1 MSDRKTYSFAHDG
14 QSITLHSPTKLPNA
28 SGFLWNSQMMINMN
42 CRGYAISQ
50 FMQPEP
56 AKYSYAPNME
66 AKTFMQ
72 PEHAYFSHHPGRFFY
87 IKDEDTGEI
96 FSAPYEP
103 VRASLDTF
111 DFVLNKH
118 NINWVIRKLDIEVQL
133 SLSLTVDKPIELW
146 TVAIKNLSDRARNI
160 SVYPYFSIGYM
171 SWLNQSAVFDSS
183 LNAIVAT
190 CVTPYQKVEDYPKLK
205 EFKDKTFLIA
215 NRKPISWTANQKV
228 FEGEG
233 GLHNPSALANQ
244 YLAKE
249 EAIYETPVA
258 VLQYQFNLAP
268 QISESLKLIF
278 GAAKTNDDIAAIKE
292 YFFTTRQENRIED
305 GFTDE
310 LKQYENYV
318 NSGKSNINIA
328 SPDAEFNHV
337 INHWLPRQVFYH
349 GDVNRLSTDPQ
360 TRNYLQDNMG
370 MSYINASL
378 TKQSF
383 ITSLSQQLSSGGMR
397 DGILVQPDAELKYI
411 NQVPH
416 TDHCVWL
423 PICLSVYL
431 SETNDQSLLSQQIPF
446 IDSAKTQSV
455 KQHIDLAMESLISA
469 RDHRGLS
476 FIEQGDWCDPMNM
489 VGHKGKGVSA
499 WLSLA
504 TAYALNTW
512 ADLCEIYT
520 NDHDKIEY
528 YRKTAIEINEAVNLN
543 LWDGK
548 WYGRGITD
556 DNVVFGIKKDVEG
569 RIYLNPQS
577 WSILSGAA
585 NKDKI
590 CSMLDEVKQ
599 QLSTPFGDMMLAP
612 SYTKMRDDVGRLTQ
626 KHPGVSENGAVYNH
640 AAIFYAYSLYIIN
653 KSDEAFSILKKMIPS
668 LDDVEKRGQLPN
680 FIPNY
685 YRGAYKQFPDQAGR
699 SSQLFNTGTVAW
711 FQRCIVEGLCG
722 LKGVKGELVIHPQL
736 PSHWNEMEI
745 TRSYLGAQFNVKIV
759 RKDINKMRIKL
770 DGEKLPNNI
779 ISNIKQGKCYELNI
793 SIPLKNSDN
802 GL

>member
-1 MSDRKTYSFAHDG
+1 MSESKIYSFADDG
-14 QSITLHSPTKLPNA
+14 QTITLHSPTKLPNA

-42 CRGYAISQ
+42 CRGYAIAQ

-96 FSAPYEP
+96 FSAPYEA
-103 VRASLDTF
+103 VRTQLDRF

-118 NINWVIRKLDIEVQL
+118 NINWVVEKLGIEIQL

-146 TVAIKNLSDRARNI
+146 NVTIRNLTDETRNI

-171 SWLNQSAVFDSS
+171 SWLNQSAVFDQS
-183 LNAIVAT
+183 LNAVVAT
-190 CVTPYQKVEDYPKLK
+190 CVTPYQKVEDYPKQK
-205 EFKDKTFLIA
+205 EFKDKTFLLA
-215 NRKPISWTANQKV
+215 DREPVSWTSNQKT

-233 GLHNPSALANQ
+233 GLHNPSALTHE
-244 YLAKE
+244 YLDKAD
-249 EAIYETPVA
+249 AIYETPVA
-258 VLQYQFNLAP
+258 VLQYQMSLAGKAN
-268 QISESLKLIF
+268 ESIKLVF
-278 GAAKTNDDIAAIKE
+278 GAAKTNDEIAVIKKDL
-292 YFFTTRQENRIED
+292 FTVSDTNNKTFD
-305 GFTDE
+305 KE
-310 LKQYENYV
+310 LVQYQAYV
-318 NSGKSNINIA
+318 NSGKSNIKIK
-328 SPDAEFNHV
+328 SPDVEFNHF

-370 MSYINASL
+370 MSYINSAL
-378 TKQSF
+378 TKESF
-383 ITSLSQQLSSGGMR
+383 LTSLSQQLSSGVMP
-397 DGILVQPDAELKYI
+397 DGVLLHPDAELKYI

-416 TDHCVWL
+416 ADHSVWL

-431 SETNDQSLLSQQIPF
+431 SETNDALLLNQELPFADSQQT
-446 IDSAKTQSV
+446 KSV
-455 KQHIDLAMESLISA
+455 KQHIDLAMEALIAA

-489 VGHKGKGVSA
+489 VGYKGKGVSA

-512 ADLCEIYT
+512 ADLCETYA
-520 NDHDKIEY
+520 DELDKITY
-528 YRKTAIEINEAVNLN
+528 FRKMAEEINEAVNLN
-543 LWDGK
+543 LWDGQ

-556 DNVVFGIKKDVEG
+556 DNVVFGIKEDIEG

-585 NKDKI
+585 DKTKTI
-590 CSMLDEVKQ
+590 SMMHEVEQ

-640 AAIFYAYSLYIIN
+640 AAIFYAYSLYSIN
-653 KSDEAFSILKKMIPS
+653 KGDEAFNILKKMLPT

-680 FIPNY
+680 YIPNY
-685 YRGAYKQFPDQAGR
+685 YRGAYKQFPEQAGR

-722 LKGVKGELVIHPQL
+722 LKGVKGELIVDPQL
-736 PSHWNEMEI
+736 PSHWNEM
-745 TRSYLGAQFNVKIV
+745 TVSRSYLGATFNVEIF
-759 RKDINKMRIKL
+759 RNDIT
-770 DGEKLPNNI
+770 EKLIMLNENI
-779 ISNIKQGKCYELNI
+779 LIGNKISNIEQGKTYNI
-793 SIPLKNSDN
+793 TVILPLGN
-802 GL
+802 

>member
-1 MSDRKTYSFAHDG
+1 MSDSSIYSFSKDG
-14 QSITLHSPTKLPNA
+14 QNITLRSPIELPNA
-28 SGFLWNSQMMINMN
+28 SGFLWNSKMMINMN

-111 DFVLNKH
+111 NFVLNTH
-118 NINWVIRKLDIEVQL
+118 DISWVIEKLDIEVKL
-133 SLSLTVDKPIELW
+133 TLSLTVDKPIELW
-146 TVAIKNLSDRARNI
+146 SVAIQNLSDRVRNI

-171 SWLNQSAVFDSS
+171 SWLNQSAVFNES
-183 LNAIVAT
+183 LNSIIAT
-190 CVTPYQKVEDYPKLK
+190 CVTPYQKVEDYPKQK
-205 EFKDKTFLIA
+205 EFKDKTFLMA
-215 NRKPISWTANQKV
+215 DRPPTSWTANQNT

-233 GLHNPSALANQ
+233 GLHNPTALQKN
-244 YLAKE
+244 YLPKE
-249 EAIYETPVA
+249 DAIYETPVGIF
-258 VLQYQFNLAP
+258 QYQYELAP
-268 QISESLKLIF
+268 QAQENLKLIF
-278 GAAKTNDDIAAIKE
+278 GAAKTNEDITEVKQH
-292 YFFTTRQENRIED
+292 FFSGESDLKASDSYVESN
-305 GFTDE
+305 FTDE
-310 LKQYENYV
+310 LNKYQSYV
-318 NSGKSNINIA
+318 SSGKCNISIE
-328 SPDAEFNHV
+328 SPDTEFNHF

-370 MSYINASL
+370 MSYINAAL

-383 ITSLSQQLSSGGMR
+383 ITSLSQQLASGVMP
-397 DGILVQPDAELKYI
+397 DGILLHPDAELKYI

-416 TDHCVWL
+416 TDHSVWL

-431 SETNDQSLLSQQIPF
+431 SETNDQHLLNEQLPF
-446 IDSAKTQSV
+446 FDSINTKSV
-455 KQHIDLAMESLISA
+455 KEHIDLAMDSLIAA
-469 RDHRGLS
+469 RDYRGLS

-512 ADLCEIYT
+512 VDLCETYT
-520 NDHDKIEY
+520 DNHEKLSY
-528 YRKTAIEINEAVNLN
+528 YRKVATEINKAVNIN
-543 LWDGK
+543 LWDGE

-556 DNVVFGIKKDVEG
+556 DNVVFGIKEDIEG

-585 NKDKI
+585 DKDKI
-590 CSMLDEVKQ
+590 TSMLSEIEQ
-599 QLSTPFGDMMLAP
+599 QLSTPYGDMMLAP
-612 SYTKMRDDVGRLTQ
+612 SYTEMRDDVGRLTQ

-640 AAIFYAYSLYIIN
+640 AAIFYAYSLYTIN
-653 KSDEAFSILKKMIPS
+653 KSDEAFNILKKMIPS
-668 LDDVEKRGQLPN
+668 IDDVKKRGQLPN

-685 YRGAYKQFPDQAGR
+685 YRGAYKQFPEQAGR

-711 FQRCIVEGLCG
+711 FQRCIFEGLCG
-722 LKGVKGELVIHPQL
+722 LKGVKGDLVIEPQL
-736 PSHWNEMEI
+736 PSHWNSMEI
-745 TRSYLGAQFNVKIV
+745 SRSYLGAYFNVGIIRSDV
-759 RKDINKMRIKL
+759 NKMIVTV
-770 DGEKLPNNI
+770 DGDAISTNI
-779 ISNIKQGKCYELNI
+779 ISNIEEGVTYELKI
-793 SIPLKNSDN
+793 IIPMSN
-802 GL
+802 

>member
-1 MSDRKTYSFAHDG
+1 MSDSRIYSFSNDG
-14 QSITLHSPTKLPNA
+14 QSISLHSPIELPNA
-28 SGFLWNSQMMINMN
+28 SGFLWNSKMMINMN

-111 DFVLNKH
+111 NFVLNTH
-118 NINWVIRKLDIEVQL
+118 DISWVIEKLDIEVKL

-146 TVAIKNLSDRARNI
+146 SVVIKNLSDRVRNI

-171 SWLNQSAVFDSS
+171 SWLNQSAVFNES
-183 LNAIVAT
+183 LNSIIAT
-190 CVTPYQKVEDYPKLK
+190 CVTPYQKVEDYPKQK
-205 EFKDKTFLIA
+205 EFKDKTFLMA
-215 NRKPISWTANQKV
+215 DRSPTSWTANQNT

-233 GLHNPSALANQ
+233 GLHNPSALQNE
-244 YLAKE
+244 YLLKE
-249 EAIYETPVA
+249 DAIYETPVGIF
-258 VLQYQFNLAP
+258 QYQFELTP
-268 QISESLKLIF
+268 HKQETLKLIF
-278 GAAKTNDDIAAIKE
+278 GAAKTNEEITEIKQ
-292 YFFTTRQENRIED
+292 YFFS
-305 GFTDE
+305 DE
-310 LKQYENYV
+310 SDSASDSHVESNFSNELNKYQSYV
-318 NSGKSNINIA
+318 SSGKSNINIE
-328 SPDAEFNHV
+328 SPDTEFNHF

-370 MSYINASL
+370 MSYINSAL

-383 ITSLSQQLSSGGMR
+383 ITSLSQQLASGVMP
-397 DGILVQPDAELKYI
+397 DGILLHPDAELKYI

-416 TDHCVWL
+416 TDHSVWL

-431 SETNDQSLLSQQIPF
+431 SETNDQHLLNEQLPF
-446 IDSAKTQSV
+446 FDSENTKSV
-455 KQHIDLAMESLISA
+455 KEHIDLAMNSLISA

-512 ADLCEIYT
+512 AGLCEIYT
-520 NDHDKIEY
+520 DDHEKSSY
-528 YRKTAIEINEAVNLN
+528 YRKVATEINEAVNIN

-556 DNVVFGIKKDVEG
+556 DNVVFGIKEDIEG

-585 NKDKI
+585 DKDKVT
-590 CSMLDEVKQ
+590 SMLSEIEQ
-599 QLSTPFGDMMLAP
+599 QLSTPYGDMMLAP
-612 SYTKMRDDVGRLTQ
+612 SYTQMRDDVGRLTQ

-640 AAIFYAYSLYIIN
+640 AAIFYAYSLYTIN
-653 KSDEAFSILKKMIPS
+653 KSDEAFNILKKMIPS
-668 LDDVEKRGQLPN
+668 IDDVKKRGQLPN

-685 YRGAYKQFPDQAGR
+685 YRGAYKQFPEQAGR

-722 LKGVKGELVIHPQL
+722 LKGVKGDLVIEPQL
-736 PSHWNEMEI
+736 PSHWNNMEI
-745 TRSYLGAQFNVKIV
+745 SRSYLGAHFNVEIIRNDV
-759 RKDINKMRIKL
+759 SEMVVIL
-770 DGEKLPNNI
+770 DGDI
-779 ISNIKQGKCYELNI
+779 ISTNKISHIKEGVTYNLNVI
-793 SIPLKNSDN
+793 IPMNN
-802 GL
+802 

>member
-1 MSDRKTYSFAHDG
+1 MSESKTYSFADDG
-14 QSITLHSPTKLPNA
+14 QTITLHSPTKLPNA

-42 CRGYAISQ
+42 CRGYAIAQ

-87 IKDEDTGEI
+87 IKDEDTGKT

-103 VRASLDTF
+103 VRTQLDRF

-118 NINWVIRKLDIEVQL
+118 NINWVVEKLGIEIQL

-146 TVAIKNLSDRARNI
+146 NVTIRNLTDETRNI

-171 SWLNQSAVFDSS
+171 SWLNQSAVFDQS
-183 LNAIVAT
+183 LNAVVAT
-190 CVTPYQKVEDYPKLK
+190 CVTPYQKVEDYPKQK
-205 EFKDKTFLIA
+205 EFKDKTFLLA
-215 NRKPISWTANQKV
+215 DREPVSWTSNQKT

-233 GLHNPSALANQ
+233 GLHNPSALTHE
-244 YLAKE
+244 YLDKAD
-249 EAIYETPVA
+249 AIYETPVA
-258 VLQYQFNLAP
+258 VLQYQMSLAGKAN
-268 QISESLKLIF
+268 ESIKLVF
-278 GAAKTNDDIAAIKE
+278 GAAKTNDEIAVIKKDL
-292 YFFTTRQENRIED
+292 FTVSDTNNKTFD
-305 GFTDE
+305 KE
-310 LKQYENYV
+310 LVQYQAYV
-318 NSGKSNINIA
+318 NSGKSNIKIK
-328 SPDAEFNHV
+328 SPDVEFNHF

-370 MSYINASL
+370 MSYINSAL
-378 TKQSF
+378 TKESF
-383 ITSLSQQLSSGGMR
+383 LTSLSQQLSSGVMP
-397 DGILVQPDAELKYI
+397 DGVLLHPDAELKYI

-416 TDHCVWL
+416 ADHSVWL

-431 SETNDQSLLSQQIPF
+431 SETNDALLLNQELAFADSQQT
-446 IDSAKTQSV
+446 KSV
-455 KQHIDLAMESLISA
+455 KQHIDLAMEALIAA

-489 VGHKGKGVSA
+489 VGYKGKGVSA

-512 ADLCEIYT
+512 ADLCETYA
-520 NDHDKIEY
+520 DELDKITY
-528 YRKTAIEINEAVNLN
+528 FRKMAEEINEAVNLN
-543 LWDGK
+543 LWDGQ

-556 DNVVFGIKKDVEG
+556 DNVVFGIKEDIEG

-585 NKDKI
+585 DKAKTI
-590 CSMLDEVKQ
+590 SMMHEVEQ

-640 AAIFYAYSLYIIN
+640 AAIFYAYSLYSIN
-653 KSDEAFSILKKMIPS
+653 KGDEAFNILKKMLPT

-680 FIPNY
+680 YIPNY
-685 YRGAYKQFPDQAGR
+685 YRGAYKQFPEQAGR

-722 LKGVKGELVIHPQL
+722 LKGVKGELIVDPQL
-736 PSHWNEMEI
+736 PSHWNEM
-745 TRSYLGAQFNVKIV
+745 TVSRSYLGATFNVEIF
-759 RKDINKMRIKL
+759 RNDIT
-770 DGEKLPNNI
+770 EKLIMLNENI
-779 ISNIKQGKCYELNI
+779 LIGNKISNIEQGKTYNI
-793 SIPLKNSDN
+793 TVILPLGN
-802 GL
+802 

>member
-1 MSDRKTYSFAHDG
+1 MSESKTYSFADDG
-14 QSITLHSPTKLPNA
+14 QTITLHSPTKLPNA
-28 SGFLWNSQMMINMN
+28 SGFLWNNQMMINMN
-42 CRGYAISQ
+42 CRGYAIAQ

-103 VRASLDTF
+103 VRASLDRF

-118 NINWVIRKLDIEVQL
+118 NINWVVEKLGIEVQL
-133 SLSLTVDKPIELW
+133 SLTLTVDKPVELW
-146 TVAIKNLSDRARNI
+146 NVTIKNLSDQTRNI

-171 SWLNQSAVFDSS
+171 SWLNQSAVFDKA
-183 LNAIVAT
+183 LNSIVAS
-190 CVTPYQKVEDYPKLK
+190 CVTPYQKVEDYPKQK
-205 EFKDKTFLIA
+205 EFKDKTFLMA
-215 NRKPISWTANQKV
+215 DRFPISWTSNQKT

-233 GLHNPSALANQ
+233 GLHNPSALVNEH
-244 YLAKE
+244 LDKTD
-249 EAIYETPVA
+249 AIYETPVA
-258 VLQYQFNLAP
+258 VLQYQYCLAAKAT
-268 QISESLKLIF
+268 ESLKLVF
-278 GAAKTNDDIAAIKE
+278 GAAKTNEEIAEI
-292 YFFTTRQENRIED
+292 RQGLFGDLAGKRTS
-305 GFTDE
+305 FDE
-310 LKQYENYV
+310 ELEQYQAYV
-318 NSGKSNINIA
+318 NSGKSNIKIE
-328 SPDAEFNHV
+328 SPDAEFNHF

-370 MSYINASL
+370 MSYINSAL

-383 ITSLSQQLSSGGMR
+383 ITSLSQQLSSGVMP
-397 DGILVQPDAELKYI
+397 DGVLLHPDAELKYI

-416 TDHCVWL
+416 TDHSVWL

-431 SETNDQSLLSQQIPF
+431 SETNDQSLLNEELPF
-446 IDSAKTQSV
+446 ADSTQTKCV
-455 KQHIDLAMESLISA
+455 KQHIDLAMEALIAA

-489 VGHKGKGVSA
+489 VGYKGKGVSA

-512 ADLCEIYT
+512 ADLCETYAD
-520 NDHDKIEY
+520 NLGKISY
-528 YRKTAIEINEAVNLN
+528 YRQTADEINAAVNLN

-556 DNVVFGIKKDVEG
+556 DNVVFGIKEDVEG

-585 NKDKI
+585 DKDKI
-590 CSMLDEVKQ
+590 SSMLNEVEQ

-640 AAIFYAYSLYIIN
+640 AAIFYAYSLYSIH
-653 KSDEAFSILKKMIPS
+653 KSDEAFDILKKMLPT

-680 FIPNY
+680 YIPNY
-685 YRGAYKQFPDQAGR
+685 YRGAYKQFPEQAGR

-722 LKGVKGELVIHPQL
+722 LKGVKGELVIDPQL
-736 PSHWNEMEI
+736 PNHWNEMTI
-745 TRSYLGAQFNVKIV
+745 SRSYLGADFNVEIF
-759 RKDINKMRIKL
+759 RNDITERLIMLNKDILPSNKIT
-770 DGEKLPNNI
+770 NI
-779 ISNIKQGKCYELNI
+779 EQGKTYQIKVIL
-793 SIPLKNSDN
+793 PLSETN
-802 GL
+802 

>member
-1 MSDRKTYSFAHDG
+1 MSESKTYSIADDG
-14 QSITLHSPTKLPNA
+14 QTITLHSPTKLPNA

-42 CRGYAISQ
+42 CRGYAIAQ

-103 VRASLDTF
+103 VRSQLDRF

-118 NINWVIRKLDIEVQL
+118 NINWVVEKLGIEIQL

-146 TVAIKNLSDRARNI
+146 NVTIRNLTDETRNI

-171 SWLNQSAVFDSS
+171 SWLNQSAVFDQS
-183 LNAIVAT
+183 LNAVVAT
-190 CVTPYQKVEDYPKLK
+190 CVTPYQKVEDYPKQK
-205 EFKDKTFLIA
+205 EFKDKTFLLA
-215 NRKPISWTANQKV
+215 DREPVSWTSNQKT

-233 GLHNPSALANQ
+233 GLHNPSALTHE
-244 YLAKE
+244 YLDKAD
-249 EAIYETPVA
+249 AIYETPVA
-258 VLQYQFNLAP
+258 VLQYQMSLAGKAN
-268 QISESLKLIF
+268 ESIKLVF
-278 GAAKTNDDIAAIKE
+278 GAAKTNDEIAVIKKDL
-292 YFFTTRQENRIED
+292 FTVSDTSNKTFD
-305 GFTDE
+305 KE
-310 LKQYENYV
+310 LVQYQAYV
-318 NSGKSNINIA
+318 NSGKSNITIE
-328 SPDAEFNHV
+328 SPDVEFNHF

-370 MSYINASL
+370 MSYINSAL
-378 TKQSF
+378 TKESF
-383 ITSLSQQLSSGGMR
+383 LTSLSQQLSSGVMP
-397 DGILVQPDAELKYI
+397 DGVLLHPDAELKYI

-416 TDHCVWL
+416 ADHSVWL

-431 SETNDQSLLSQQIPF
+431 SETNDALLLNQELAFADSQQT
-446 IDSAKTQSV
+446 KSV
-455 KQHIDLAMESLISA
+455 KQHIDLAMEALIAA

-489 VGHKGKGVSA
+489 VGYKGKGVSA

-512 ADLCEIYT
+512 ADLCETYA
-520 NDHDKIEY
+520 DELDKITY
-528 YRKTAIEINEAVNLN
+528 FRKMAEEINEAVNLN
-543 LWDGK
+543 LWDGQ

-556 DNVVFGIKKDVEG
+556 DNVVFGIKEDIEG

-585 NKDKI
+585 DKAKTI
-590 CSMLDEVKQ
+590 SMMHEVEQ

-626 KHPGVSENGAVYNH
+626 KHPGVSDNGAVYNH
-640 AAIFYAYSLYIIN
+640 AAIFYAYSLYSIN
-653 KSDEAFSILKKMIPS
+653 KGDEAFNILKKMLPT

-680 FIPNY
+680 YIPNY
-685 YRGAYKQFPDQAGR
+685 YRGAYKQFPEQAGR

-722 LKGVKGELVIHPQL
+722 LKGVKGELIVDPQL
-736 PSHWNEMEI
+736 PSHWNEM
-745 TRSYLGAQFNVKIV
+745 TVSRSYLGATFNVEIF
-759 RKDINKMRIKL
+759 RNDIT
-770 DGEKLPNNI
+770 EKLIMLNENI
-779 ISNIKQGKCYELNI
+779 LIGNKISNIEHGKTYNI
-793 SIPLKNSDN
+793 TVILPLGN
-802 GL
+802 

>member
-1 MSDRKTYSFAHDG
+1 MSESKTYSFADEG
-14 QSITLHSPTKLPNA
+14 QTITLHSPTKLPNA

-42 CRGYAISQ
+42 CRGYAIAQ

-103 VRASLDTF
+103 VRTQLDRF

-118 NINWVIRKLDIEVQL
+118 NINWVVEKLGIEIQL

-146 TVAIKNLSDRARNI
+146 NVTIRNLTDETRNI

-171 SWLNQSAVFDSS
+171 SWLNQSAVFDQS
-183 LNAIVAT
+183 LNAVVAT
-190 CVTPYQKVEDYPKLK
+190 CVTPYQKVEDYPKQK
-205 EFKDKTFLIA
+205 EFKDKTFLLA
-215 NRKPISWTANQKV
+215 DREPVSWTSNQKT

-233 GLHNPSALANQ
+233 GLHNPSALTHE
-244 YLAKE
+244 YLDKAD
-249 EAIYETPVA
+249 AIYETPVA
-258 VLQYQFNLAP
+258 VLQYQMSLAGKAN
-268 QISESLKLIF
+268 ESIKLVF
-278 GAAKTNDDIAAIKE
+278 GAAKTNDEIAVIKKDL
-292 YFFTTRQENRIED
+292 FTVSDTNNKTF
-305 GFTDE
+305 GKE
-310 LKQYENYV
+310 LLKYQAYV
-318 NSGKSNINIA
+318 NSGKSNITIE
-328 SPDAEFNHV
+328 SPDVEFNHF

-370 MSYINASL
+370 MSYINSAL
-378 TKQSF
+378 TKESF
-383 ITSLSQQLSSGGMR
+383 LTSLSQQLSSGVMP
-397 DGILVQPDAELKYI
+397 DGVLLHPDAELKYI

-416 TDHCVWL
+416 ADHSVWL

-431 SETNDQSLLSQQIPF
+431 SETNDALLLNQELPFADSQQT
-446 IDSAKTQSV
+446 KSV
-455 KQHIDLAMESLISA
+455 KQHIDLAMEALVAA

-489 VGHKGKGVSA
+489 VGYKGKGVSA

-512 ADLCEIYT
+512 ADLCEIYA
-520 NDHDKIEY
+520 DDLDKTTY
-528 YRKTAIEINEAVNLN
+528 FRKTAEEINEAVNLN
-543 LWDGK
+543 LWDGQ

-556 DNVVFGIKKDVEG
+556 DNVVFGIKEDIEG

-585 NKDKI
+585 DKAKTI
-590 CSMLDEVKQ
+590 SMMHEVEQ

-640 AAIFYAYSLYIIN
+640 AAIFYAYSLYSIN
-653 KSDEAFSILKKMIPS
+653 KGDEAFNILKKMLPT

-680 FIPNY
+680 YIPNY
-685 YRGAYKQFPDQAGR
+685 YRGAYKQFPEQAGR

-722 LKGVKGELVIHPQL
+722 LKGVKGELIVDPQL
-736 PSHWNEMEI
+736 PLHWNEM
-745 TRSYLGAQFNVKIV
+745 TVSRSYLGATFNVEIL
-759 RKDINKMRIKL
+759 RNDIT
-770 DGEKLPNNI
+770 EKLIMLNENI
-779 ISNIKQGKCYELNI
+779 LIGNKISNIEQGKTYNI
-793 SIPLKNSDN
+793 TVILPLGN
-802 GL
+802 

>member
-1 MSDRKTYSFAHDG
+1 MSESKTYSFADDG
-14 QSITLHSPTKLPNA
+14 QTITLHSPTKLPNA

-42 CRGYAISQ
+42 CRGYAIAQ

-103 VRASLDTF
+103 VRTQLDRF

-118 NINWVIRKLDIEVQL
+118 NINWVVEKLGIEIQL

-146 TVAIKNLSDRARNI
+146 NVTIRNLTDETRNI

-171 SWLNQSAVFDSS
+171 SWLNQSAVFDQS
-183 LNAIVAT
+183 LNAVVAT
-190 CVTPYQKVEDYPKLK
+190 CVTPYQKVEDYPKQK
-205 EFKDKTFLIA
+205 EFKDKTFLLA
-215 NRKPISWTANQKV
+215 DREPVSWTSNQKT

-233 GLHNPSALANQ
+233 GLHNPSALTHE
-244 YLAKE
+244 YLDKAD
-249 EAIYETPVA
+249 AIYETPVA
-258 VLQYQFNLAP
+258 VLQYQMSLAGKAN
-268 QISESLKLIF
+268 ESIKLVF
-278 GAAKTNDDIAAIKE
+278 GAAKTNDEIAVIKKDL
-292 YFFTTRQENRIED
+292 FTVSDTNNKTFD
-305 GFTDE
+305 KE
-310 LKQYENYV
+310 LVQYQAYV
-318 NSGKSNINIA
+318 NSGKSNIKIE
-328 SPDAEFNHV
+328 SPDVEFNHF

-370 MSYINASL
+370 MSYINSAL
-378 TKQSF
+378 TKESF
-383 ITSLSQQLSSGGMR
+383 LTSLSQQLSSGVMP
-397 DGILVQPDAELKYI
+397 DGVLLHPDAELKYI

-416 TDHCVWL
+416 ADHSVWL

-431 SETNDQSLLSQQIPF
+431 SETNDALLLNQELAFADSQQT
-446 IDSAKTQSV
+446 KSV
-455 KQHIDLAMESLISA
+455 KQHIDLAMEALIAA

-489 VGHKGKGVSA
+489 VGYKGKGVSA

-512 ADLCEIYT
+512 ADLCETYA
-520 NDHDKIEY
+520 DELDKITY
-528 YRKTAIEINEAVNLN
+528 FRKMAEEINEAVNLN
-543 LWDGK
+543 LWDGQ

-556 DNVVFGIKKDVEG
+556 DNVVFGIKEDIEG

-585 NKDKI
+585 DKAKTI
-590 CSMLDEVKQ
+590 SMMHEVEQ

-640 AAIFYAYSLYIIN
+640 AAIFYAYSLYSIN
-653 KSDEAFSILKKMIPS
+653 KGDEAFNILKKMLPT

-680 FIPNY
+680 YIPNY
-685 YRGAYKQFPDQAGR
+685 YRGAYKQFPEQAGR

-722 LKGVKGELVIHPQL
+722 LKGVKGELIVDPQL
-736 PSHWNEMEI
+736 PSHWNEM
-745 TRSYLGAQFNVKIV
+745 TVSRSYLGATFNVEIF
-759 RKDINKMRIKL
+759 RNDIT
-770 DGEKLPNNI
+770 EKLIMLNENI
-779 ISNIKQGKCYELNI
+779 LIGNKISNIEQGKTYNI
-793 SIPLKNSDN
+793 TVILPLGN
-802 GL
+802 

>member
-1 MSDRKTYSFAHDG
+1 MSESKTYSFADDG
-14 QSITLHSPTKLPNA
+14 QTITLHSPTKLPNA

-42 CRGYAISQ
+42 CRGYAIAQ

-87 IKDEDTGEI
+87 IKDEDTGKI

-103 VRASLDTF
+103 VRTQLDRF
-111 DFVLNKH
+111 DFVLNKY
-118 NINWVIRKLDIEVQL
+118 NINWVVEKLGIEIQL

-146 TVAIKNLSDRARNI
+146 NVTIRNLTDETRNI

-171 SWLNQSAVFDSS
+171 SWLNQSAVFDQS
-183 LNAIVAT
+183 LNAVVAT
-190 CVTPYQKVEDYPKLK
+190 CVTPYQKVEDYPKQK
-205 EFKDKTFLIA
+205 EFKDKTFLLA
-215 NRKPISWTANQKV
+215 DREPVSWTSNQKT

-233 GLHNPSALANQ
+233 GLHNPSALTHE
-244 YLAKE
+244 YLDKAD
-249 EAIYETPVA
+249 AIYETPVA
-258 VLQYQFNLAP
+258 VLQYQMSLAGKAN
-268 QISESLKLIF
+268 ESIKLVF
-278 GAAKTNDDIAAIKE
+278 GAAKTNDEIAVIKKDL
-292 YFFTTRQENRIED
+292 FTVSDTNNKTFD
-305 GFTDE
+305 KE
-310 LKQYENYV
+310 LVQYQAYV
-318 NSGKSNINIA
+318 NSGKSNIKIK
-328 SPDAEFNHV
+328 SPDVEFNHF

-370 MSYINASL
+370 MSYINSGL
-378 TKQSF
+378 TKESF
-383 ITSLSQQLSSGGMR
+383 LTSLSQQLSSGVMP
-397 DGILVQPDAELKYI
+397 DGVLLHPDAELKYI

-416 TDHCVWL
+416 ADHSVWL

-431 SETNDQSLLSQQIPF
+431 SETNDALLLNQELPFADSQQT
-446 IDSAKTQSV
+446 KSV
-455 KQHIDLAMESLISA
+455 KQHIDLAMEALIAA

-489 VGHKGKGVSA
+489 VGYKGKGVSA

-512 ADLCEIYT
+512 ADLCETYA
-520 NDHDKIEY
+520 DELDKITY
-528 YRKTAIEINEAVNLN
+528 FRKMAEEINEAVNLN
-543 LWDGK
+543 LWDGQ

-556 DNVVFGIKKDVEG
+556 DNVVFGIKEDIEG

-585 NKDKI
+585 DKAKTI
-590 CSMLDEVKQ
+590 SMMHEVEQ

-640 AAIFYAYSLYIIN
+640 AAIFYAYSLYSIN
-653 KSDEAFSILKKMIPS
+653 KGDEAFNILKKMLPT

-680 FIPNY
+680 YIPNY
-685 YRGAYKQFPDQAGR
+685 YRGAYKQFPEQAGR

-722 LKGVKGELVIHPQL
+722 LKGVKGELFVDPQL
-736 PSHWNEMEI
+736 PSHWNEMI
-745 TRSYLGAQFNVKIV
+745 VSRSYLGATFNVEIF
-759 RKDINKMRIKL
+759 RNDIT
-770 DGEKLPNNI
+770 EKLIMLNENI
-779 ISNIKQGKCYELNI
+779 LIGNKISNIEQGKTYNI
-793 SIPLKNSDN
+793 TVILPLGN
-802 GL
+802 

>member
-1 MSDRKTYSFAHDG
+1 MSESKTYSFADDG
-14 QSITLHSPTKLPNA
+14 QTITLHSPTKLPNA

-42 CRGYAISQ
+42 CRGYAIAQ

-103 VRASLDTF
+103 VRTQLDRF

-118 NINWVIRKLDIEVQL
+118 NINWVVEKLGIEIQL

-146 TVAIKNLSDRARNI
+146 NVTIRNLTDETRNI

-171 SWLNQSAVFDSS
+171 SWLNQSAVFDQS
-183 LNAIVAT
+183 LNAVVAT
-190 CVTPYQKVEDYPKLK
+190 CVTPYQKVEDYPKQK
-205 EFKDKTFLIA
+205 EFKDKTFLLA
-215 NRKPISWTANQKV
+215 DRKPVSWTSNQKT

-233 GLHNPSALANQ
+233 GLHNPSALTHE
-244 YLAKE
+244 YLDKAD
-249 EAIYETPVA
+249 AIYETPVA
-258 VLQYQFNLAP
+258 VLQYQMSLAGKAN
-268 QISESLKLIF
+268 ESIKLVF
-278 GAAKTNDDIAAIKE
+278 GAAKTNDEIAVIKKDL
-292 YFFTTRQENRIED
+292 FTVSDTNNKTF
-305 GFTDE
+305 GKE
-310 LKQYENYV
+310 LLKYQAYV
-318 NSGKSNINIA
+318 NSGKSNITIE
-328 SPDAEFNHV
+328 SPDVEFNHF

-370 MSYINASL
+370 MSYINSAL
-378 TKQSF
+378 TKESF
-383 ITSLSQQLSSGGMR
+383 LTSLSQQLSSGVMP
-397 DGILVQPDAELKYI
+397 DGVLLHPDAELKYI

-416 TDHCVWL
+416 ADHSVWL

-431 SETNDQSLLSQQIPF
+431 SETNDALLLNQELAFADSQQT
-446 IDSAKTQSV
+446 KSV
-455 KQHIDLAMESLISA
+455 KQHIDLAMEALIAA

-489 VGHKGKGVSA
+489 VGYKGKGVSA

-512 ADLCEIYT
+512 ADLCETYA
-520 NDHDKIEY
+520 DELDKITY
-528 YRKTAIEINEAVNLN
+528 FRKMAEEINEAVNLN
-543 LWDGK
+543 LWDGQ

-556 DNVVFGIKKDVEG
+556 DNVVFGIKEDIEG

-585 NKDKI
+585 DKAKTI
-590 CSMLDEVKQ
+590 SMMYEVEQ

-640 AAIFYAYSLYIIN
+640 AAIFYAYSLYSIN
-653 KSDEAFSILKKMIPS
+653 KGDEAFNILKKMLPT

-680 FIPNY
+680 YIPNY
-685 YRGAYKQFPDQAGR
+685 YRGAYKQFPEQAGR

-722 LKGVKGELVIHPQL
+722 LKGVKGELIVDPQL
-736 PSHWNEMEI
+736 PSHWNEM
-745 TRSYLGAQFNVKIV
+745 TVSRSYLGATFNVEIF
-759 RKDINKMRIKL
+759 RNDIT
-770 DGEKLPNNI
+770 EKLIMLNENI
-779 ISNIKQGKCYELNI
+779 LIGNKISNIEQGKTYNI
-793 SIPLKNSDN
+793 TVILPLGN
-802 GL
+802 

>member
-1 MSDRKTYSFAHDG
+1 MSESKTYSFADDG
-14 QSITLHSPTKLPNA
+14 QTITLHSPTKLPNA

-42 CRGYAISQ
+42 CRGYAIAQ

-103 VRASLDTF
+103 LRTQLDRF

-118 NINWVIRKLDIEVQL
+118 NINWVVEKLGIEIQL

-146 TVAIKNLSDRARNI
+146 NVTIRNLTDETRNI

-171 SWLNQSAVFDSS
+171 SWLNQSAVFDQY
-183 LNAIVAT
+183 LNAVVAT
-190 CVTPYQKVEDYPKLK
+190 CVTPYQKVEDYPKQK
-205 EFKDKTFLIA
+205 EFKDKTFLLA
-215 NRKPISWTANQKV
+215 DREPVSWTSNQKT

-233 GLHNPSALANQ
+233 GLHNPSALTHE
-244 YLAKE
+244 YLDKAD
-249 EAIYETPVA
+249 AIYETPVA
-258 VLQYQFNLAP
+258 VLQYQMSLAGKAN
-268 QISESLKLIF
+268 ESIKLVF
-278 GAAKTNDDIAAIKE
+278 GAAKTNDEIAVIKKDL
-292 YFFTTRQENRIED
+292 FTVSDTSNKTFD
-305 GFTDE
+305 KE
-310 LKQYENYV
+310 LVQYQAYV
-318 NSGKSNINIA
+318 NSGKSNITIE
-328 SPDAEFNHV
+328 SPDVEFNHF

-370 MSYINASL
+370 MSYINSAL
-378 TKQSF
+378 TKESF
-383 ITSLSQQLSSGGMR
+383 LTSLSQQLSSGVMP
-397 DGILVQPDAELKYI
+397 DGVLLHPDAELKYI

-416 TDHCVWL
+416 ADHSVWL

-431 SETNDQSLLSQQIPF
+431 SETNDALLLNQELAFADSQQT
-446 IDSAKTQSV
+446 KSV
-455 KQHIDLAMESLISA
+455 KQHIDLAMEALIAA

-489 VGHKGKGVSA
+489 VGYKGKGVSA

-512 ADLCEIYT
+512 ADLCETYA
-520 NDHDKIEY
+520 DELDKITY
-528 YRKTAIEINEAVNLN
+528 FRKTAEEINEAVNLN
-543 LWDGK
+543 LWDGQ

-556 DNVVFGIKKDVEG
+556 DNVVFGIKEDIEG

-585 NKDKI
+585 DKAKTI
-590 CSMLDEVKQ
+590 SMMNEVEQ

-640 AAIFYAYSLYIIN
+640 AAIFYAYSLYSIN
-653 KSDEAFSILKKMIPS
+653 KGDEAFNILKKMLPT

-680 FIPNY
+680 YIPNY
-685 YRGAYKQFPDQAGR
+685 YRGAYKQFPEQAGR

-722 LKGVKGELVIHPQL
+722 LKGVKGELIVDPQL
-736 PSHWNEMEI
+736 PSHWNEM
-745 TRSYLGAQFNVKIV
+745 TVSRSYLGATFNVEIF
-759 RKDINKMRIKL
+759 RNDIT
-770 DGEKLPNNI
+770 EKLIMLNENI
-779 ISNIKQGKCYELNI
+779 LIGNKISNIEHGKTYNI
-793 SIPLKNSDN
+793 TVILPLGN
-802 GL
+802 

>member
-1 MSDRKTYSFAHDG
+1 MSESKTYSFADDG
-14 QSITLHSPTKLPNA
+14 QTITLHSPTKLPNA

-42 CRGYAISQ
+42 CRGYAIAQ

-103 VRASLDTF
+103 VRTQLDRF

-118 NINWVIRKLDIEVQL
+118 NINWVVEKLGIEIQL

-146 TVAIKNLSDRARNI
+146 NVTIRNLTDETRNI

-171 SWLNQSAVFDSS
+171 SWLNQSAVFDQS
-183 LNAIVAT
+183 LNAVVAT
-190 CVTPYQKVEDYPKLK
+190 CVTPYQKVEDYPKQK
-205 EFKDKTFLIA
+205 EFKDKTFLLA
-215 NRKPISWTANQKV
+215 DREPVSWTSNQKT

-233 GLHNPSALANQ
+233 GLHNPSALTHE
-244 YLAKE
+244 YLDKAD
-249 EAIYETPVA
+249 AIYETPVA
-258 VLQYQFNLAP
+258 VLQYQMSLAGKAN
-268 QISESLKLIF
+268 ESIKLVF
-278 GAAKTNDDIAAIKE
+278 GAAKTNDEIAVIKKDL
-292 YFFTTRQENRIED
+292 FTVSDTSNKTFD
-305 GFTDE
+305 KE
-310 LKQYENYV
+310 LVQYQAYV
-318 NSGKSNINIA
+318 NSGKSNITIE
-328 SPDAEFNHV
+328 SPDVEFNHF

-370 MSYINASL
+370 MSYINSAL
-378 TKQSF
+378 TKESF
-383 ITSLSQQLSSGGMR
+383 LTSLSQQLSSGVMP
-397 DGILVQPDAELKYI
+397 DGVLLHPDAELKYI

-416 TDHCVWL
+416 ADHSVWL

-431 SETNDQSLLSQQIPF
+431 SESNDALLLNQELAFADSQQT
-446 IDSAKTQSV
+446 KSV
-455 KQHIDLAMESLISA
+455 KQHIDLAMEALIAA

-489 VGHKGKGVSA
+489 VGYKGKGVSA

-512 ADLCEIYT
+512 ADLCETYA
-520 NDHDKIEY
+520 DELDKITY
-528 YRKTAIEINEAVNLN
+528 FRKMAEEINQAVNLN
-543 LWDGK
+543 LWDGQ

-556 DNVVFGIKKDVEG
+556 DNVVFGIKEDIEG

-585 NKDKI
+585 DKAKTI
-590 CSMLDEVKQ
+590 SMMHEVEQ

-640 AAIFYAYSLYIIN
+640 AAIFYAYSLYSIN
-653 KSDEAFSILKKMIPS
+653 KGDEAFNILKKMLPT

-680 FIPNY
+680 YIPNY
-685 YRGAYKQFPDQAGR
+685 YRGAYKQFPEQAGR

-722 LKGVKGELVIHPQL
+722 LKGVKGELIVDPQL
-736 PSHWNEMEI
+736 PSHWNEM
-745 TRSYLGAQFNVKIV
+745 TVSRSYLGATFNVEIF
-759 RKDINKMRIKL
+759 RNDIT
-770 DGEKLPNNI
+770 EKLIMLNENI
-779 ISNIKQGKCYELNI
+779 LIGNKISNIEHGKTYNI
-793 SIPLKNSDN
+793 TVILPLGN
-802 GL
+802 